1 MAPAVALR
9 AATGP
14 ILTLTPEEQAHEYS
28 LTPYL
33 EVLRMPDA
41 AVIPDLRLE
50 EIRSKNFTGNFVPL
64 SAADP
69 EQSVH
74 WLRLS
79 LKNLDPAHQE
89 FTLSIAF
96 TNRFHLYLPDATG
109 QFQVKTAGDME
120 IFSKREV
127 EVGQTTFI
135 RCKIPYG
142 KRITAYIRTE
152 SLSSISQQFK
162 GPALQ
167 SLKLYPEQAFHTHFV
182 TSRYYQAM
190 FFGALLIM
198 LFYNLFI
205 YFKLRQK
212 SYLYFFW
219 FILFLLVF
227 LAADRG
233 YLFELILPDDP
244 QLDQYIR
251 FLSAPVL
258 CVVYIQFSRTYLRAS
273 QYAPVLDRSLRW
285 LIGLFAGIV
294 LLMIAG
300 YWLQAR
306 TLGIV
311 AIMASLLVILYLAIV
326 SLLKGYTPARY
337 FVAAEILFL
346 VGALLFAYQRIQ
358 YTQTLL
364 SQYSLQI
371 SAIIQ
376 VALFSMGLTDRI
388 QLMQNEL
395 TERTLEKQRLEKEA
409 AVERQ
414 RLIEEKNRELEMK
427 VTRRTTEVLAQKEE
441 IESQNERLAHVNEEL
456 VSTQEVIAKQNK
468 KLEETVQQRTRE
480 LYVSNQ
486 KLSQAI
492 HELDSFIYRTAHD
505 IRGPLARLMGLCY
518 VATMD
523 VKDTKAMEY
532 LEKLNSQA
540 YNLDYILTR
549 LSTVYEI
556 NHSQVKPQRID
567 FNKLQTDLQNKLPF
581 MKDYERIRFQVEM
594 EKGLICRSDYDLL
607 LFVICNLLENAIKF
621 QKQSYLPAVVL
632 LRIRSRTGRL
642 VIDVIDNGIGIRPEE
657 ASLIFDMF
665 SRAAGKHKSAGMG
678 LYMVKKGVEKLGGHV
693 TLADHP
699 TGLTNFR
706 IEIPLLI
713 ELALHG
719 EQSNLS
725 AS

>member
-1 MAPAVALR
+1 MAPAVAVR
-9 AATGP
+9 AATAP
-14 ILTLTPEEQAHEYS
+14 ILALTQEDQDLEYS

-33 EVLRMPDA
+33 EVLQMPNPA
-41 AVIPDLRLE
+41 GMSDLRLE

-74 WLRLS
+74 WLRFT
-79 LKNLDPAHQE
+79 LKNLDPDHQE
-89 FTLSIAF
+89 FTLSINF
-96 TNRFHLYLPDATG
+96 TNRLHLYLPDSTG
-109 QFQVKTAGDME
+109 RFQVKTAGDL
-120 IFSKREV
+120 EV
-127 EVGQTTFI
+127 FAQRAVAVGQMAFV
-135 RCKIPYG
+135 RCSIPYG
-142 KRITAYIRTE
+142 KRITCYLRTE

-162 GPALQ
+162 TPALQ
-167 SLKLYPEQAFHTHFV
+167 SLQLYPEQAFNTRFV
-182 TSRYYQAM
+182 TSRYHQAM

-198 LFYNLFI
+198 FFYNLFI
-205 YFKLRQK
+205 YFNLRQE
-212 SYLYFFW
+212 SYLSFSC
-219 FILFLLVF
+219 FILSLLFF

-233 YLFELILPDDP
+233 YLFELVLPDYP

-251 FLSAPVL
+251 FLSAPFLYMAYV
-258 CVVYIQFSRTYLRAS
+258 QFSRTYLRTS
-273 QYAPVLDRSLRW
+273 QHAPVLDGSLRW
-285 LIGLFAGIV
+285 LIYFFAGIV
-294 LLMIAG
+294 LLMVAG
-300 YWLQAR
+300 YWFEAR
-306 TLGIV
+306 NLGIV
-311 AIMASLLVILYLAIV
+311 AIIAALFVILYLAV
-326 SLLKGYTPARY
+326 LSLLKGYTPARY
-337 FVAAEILFL
+337 FVAADILFL
-346 VGALLFAYQRIQ
+346 VGALMFAYQRIH

-388 QLMQNEL
+388 RLMQNEL
-395 TERTLEKQRLEKEA
+395 AERTLEKQRMEKEA
-409 AVERQ
+409 VMERQ

-427 VTRRTTEVLAQKEE
+427 VQGRTAEVLAQKEE
-441 IESQNERLAHVNEEL
+441 IEAQNERLAHVNEEL

-523 VKDTKAMEY
+523 VKDAKAQDY
-532 LEKLNSQA
+532 LEKLNAQA

-549 LSTVYEI
+549 LSTVYEM
-556 NHSQVKPQRID
+556 NHSQIKPQRID
-567 FNKLQTDLQNKLPF
+567 FNKLQTDVQAKLPF
-581 MKDYERIRFQVEM
+581 MKNYERIRFQVEM
-594 EKGLICRSDYDLL
+594 EKGLVCRSDYDLL
-607 LFVICNLLENAIKF
+607 LFIICNLLENAIKF
-621 QKQSYLPAVVL
+621 QKQSYLPSVVL
-632 LRIRSRTGRL
+632 LKIRSRPGRL
-642 VIDVIDNGIGIRPEE
+642 VIDVIDNGIGIHPEE

-665 SRAAGKHKSAGMG
+665 SRAAGKHNSVGMG
-678 LYMVKKGVEKLGGHV
+678 LYMVKKGVEKLGGHI

-699 TGLTNFR
+699 TGLTDFR

-713 ELALHG
+713 ELTENG

-725 AS
+725 A